1 MSRTSTASFA
11 EPMPREM
18 ADGLLA
24 RAVAKAGVA
33 GAYAEADSELG
44 RRVSAIASEGG
55 SVYLWGKPGRGKT
68 YAAAQAVR
76 DAVMSGYLPE
86 CRQPAALCHVSR
98 TLAAMRRD
106 IDEGESWRVPFLER
120 VPLLAL
126 DDLGAERMTEWAVE
140 QVASIIDARSFAGL
154 PTIVTSNLSVGELRE
169 AVGGIQGARLAS
181 RLSAYERIEA
191 TGMDRRTA

>member
-1 MSRTSTASFA
+1 
-11 EPMPREM
+11 MPKEM

-24 RAVAKAGVA
+24 RAVAKAGVV
-33 GAYAEADSELG
+33 GAYADADSELG

-55 SVYLWGKPGRGKT
+55 SVYLWGRPGRGKT

-76 DAVMSGYLPE
+76 DAVVSGYFPD
-86 CRQPAALCHVSR
+86 CRQPAALCHVAR
-98 TLAAMRRD
+98 TLEAMRRD
-106 IDEGESWRVPFLER
+106 IDEGEAWRAPFLGR
-120 VPLLAL
+120 VGLLAL
-126 DDLGAERMTEWAVE
+126 DDLGAERMTGWAVE

-169 AVGGIQGARLAS
+169 VVGGVQGARLAS

-191 TGMDRRTA
+191 TGGDRRTA